1 MGSVQ
6 KLSSFRMQGG
16 FVCLLLLGVLVQH
29 SASKSIEAVECS
41 GPAACPHS
49 CFEQKHYCEFCV
61 TPDMAAAHCAGREA
75 YTKQNTVF
83 GVISRFEQRDDGWAE
98 KKLSSVKH
106 APTTMTSKTGISTI
120 GSLCAAKVSTL
131 QWQWMSHIILN
142 RAEKTYMEGP
152 IVSSICLIQ
161 VNSQYTHQ
169 FI

>member
-49 CFEQKHYCEFCV
+49 CFKQKHYCEFCV
-61 TPDMAAAHCAGREA
+61 TPDMAAAHCVGREA

-83 GVISRFEQRDDGWAE
+83 GTARTPTMRGDAG

-106 APTTMTSKTGISTI
+106 APTTMTSKTGISTT
-120 GSLCAAKVSTL
+120 GSPCAAKVSTL